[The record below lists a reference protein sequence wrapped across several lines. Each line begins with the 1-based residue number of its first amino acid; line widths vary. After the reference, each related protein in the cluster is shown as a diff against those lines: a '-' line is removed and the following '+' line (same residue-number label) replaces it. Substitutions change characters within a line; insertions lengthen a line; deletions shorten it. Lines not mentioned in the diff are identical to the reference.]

1 MIIDCYLCNMGNFTN
16 RKEYISKLL
25 AYKDK
30 DLIKVISGLRRSGK
44 STLLEMYCE
53 RLQKQGVKRK
63 QIVFLNFEDFEHRKF
78 LTDLDAL
85 YAHIINQLDLS
96 NPCYV
101 FLDEVQ
107 NVNEFER
114 LVDGLF
120 VKPNV
125 DVYITGSNAFLLSGE
140 LATLLSGRY
149 IEISILPF
157 SFKEYLTARNIDAS
171 NKYLNYETFF
181 FDYVNETSLPK
192 GVALRESGFDKIY
205 EYLEAIYNTIIEK
218 DITQRHQ
225 INDKR
230 AFGNIVRFVASNI
243 GNALSPGNIAKSLKQ
258 DGQSTH
264 NTTVERYLEYLVASF
279 VFYKV
284 NRFDL
289 KGKKQ
294 LATQEKYYL
303 VDAGLLNI
311 LAGKERTT
319 DRGHILENV
328 VYLEL
333 LRRGNKIWT
342 GTSRNTEVDFVCKT
356 PTGDIEYYQVAW
368 QMTNENTVAREFGAL
383 EKINDNYPKFLLTT
397 DSFTQNRSGIKHL
410 NVFNWLLETDEK
422 QEKHQ
427 H

>member
-1 MIIDCYLCNMGNFTN
+1 MNSYTN
-16 RKEYISKLL
+16 RKEYIEKLL

-30 DLIKVISGLRRSGK
+30 DLIKVVSGLRRSGK
-44 STLLEMYCE
+44 STLLELYRE
-53 RLQKQGVKRK
+53 LLLKKGVGKR
-63 QIVFLNFEDFEHRKF
+63 QIQFYNFELPENYLNKTWDNIYFEIKNK
-78 LTDLDAL
+78 LLADKPN
-85 YAHIINQLDLS
+85 YI
-96 NPCYV
+96 

-107 NVNEFER
+107 NIPFFEK

-120 VKPNV
+120 ATENT
-125 DVYITGSNAFLLSGE
+125 DVYITGSNAFLLSSE

-157 SFKEYLTARNIDAS
+157 SFKEYLTARKIDTS
-171 NKYLNYETFF
+171 NKYLNYEAFF

-192 GVALRESGFDKIY
+192 GVELREEGYDKIH
-205 EYLEAIYNTIIEK
+205 EYLEAIYTTIIEK

-230 AFGNIVRFVASNI
+230 AFGNIVKFIASNI
-243 GNALSPGNIAKSLKQ
+243 GSSLSPSNISKTLKQ
-258 DGQSTH
+258 DKQSIH
-264 NTTVERYLEYLVASF
+264 HATVEKYLEYLVASF

-303 VDAGLLNI
+303 VDTGLLNI

-319 DRGHILENV
+319 DRGHLLENV

-342 GTSRNTEVDFVCKT
+342 GTTRNTEVDFVCKS
-356 PTGDIEYYQVAW
+356 PIGDIEYYQVAW
-368 QMTNENTVAREFGAL
+368 QMTNESTVEREFGAL
-383 EKINDNYPKFLLTT
+383 EKINDNYPKYLLTT
-397 DSFTQNRSGIKHL
+397 DSFTQNRSGVKHL
-410 NVFNWLLETDEK
+410 NVFSWLLQTI
-422 QEKHQ
+422 
-427 H
+427 

>member
-1 MIIDCYLCNMGNFTN
+1 MRNYTN
-16 RKEYISKLL
+16 RKEYLSKLL

-30 DLIKVISGLRRSGK
+30 DLIKVVSGLRRSGK
-44 STLLEMYCE
+44 STLFELYRQTLVEM
-53 RLQKQGVKRK
+53 GISAS
-63 QIVFLNFEDFEHRKF
+63 QIVFLNFEDFELRKF
-78 LTDLDAL
+78 LNDLDGL
-85 YAHIINQLDLS
+85 YEYIIGNIDIS
-96 NPCYV
+96 KPSYV
-101 FLDEVQ
+101 FLDEIQ

-120 VKPNV
+120 VKPNI

-157 SFKEYLTARNIDAS
+157 SFKEYLTARDIDTS
-171 NKYLNYETFF
+171 NKYLNYEALF
-181 FDYVNETSLPK
+181 FDYINETSLPK
-192 GVALRESGFDKIY
+192 GVELREGGYDIIH
-205 EYLEAIYNTIIEK
+205 EYLEAIYTTIVEK

-230 AFGNIVRFVASNI
+230 AFGNIVKFVASNI
-243 GNALSPGNIAKSLKQ
+243 GNPLSPGNIAKTLKQ
-258 DGQSTH
+258 DGQTTH
-264 NTTVERYLEYLVASF
+264 NTTVEKYLEYLTASF

-303 VDAGLLNI
+303 VDAGLLNV
-311 LAGKERTT
+311 LTGKERTT
-319 DRGHILENV
+319 DRGHILENI

-342 GTSRNTEVDFVCKT
+342 GTARNAEVDFVCKT

-368 QMTNENTVAREFGAL
+368 EISSEKTAEREFGSL
-383 EKINDNYPKFLLTT
+383 EKINDNYPKYLLTT
-397 DSFTQNRSGIKHL
+397 DSFTQDRNGVKHL
-410 NVFNWLLETDEK
+410 NVFNWLLDL
-422 QEKHQ
+422 
-427 H
+427 

>member
-1 MIIDCYLCNMGNFTN
+1 MENYTG
-16 RKEYISKLL
+16 RKQYIKKLL
-25 AYKDK
+25 AYKDQ
-30 DLIKVISGLRRSGK
+30 DLIKVVTGFRRSGK
-44 STLLEMYCE
+44 STLLEMY
-53 RLQKQGVKRK
+53 RTGLQNLGIASSQMVS
-63 QIVFLNFEDFEHRKF
+63 LNFEEMELRKY
-78 LTDLDAL
+78 LNDLDGL
-85 YAHIINQLDLS
+85 YTHIIQQLDLS
-96 NPCYV
+96 KPCYV

-125 DVYITGSNAFLLSGE
+125 DVYITGSNALLQSGE

-157 SFKEYLTARNIDAS
+157 SFNEYLTARKIDTS

-192 GVALRESGFDKIY
+192 GVKLREGGYDKVY
-205 EYLEAIYNTIIEK
+205 EYIEAIYNTVIEK
-218 DITQRHQ
+218 DIAQRHQ

-230 AFGNIVRFVASNI
+230 AFGNIVKFVASNI
-243 GNALSPGNIAKSLKQ
+243 GNSLSPGNIAKTLKQ
-258 DGQSTH
+258 DGQTTH
-264 NTTVERYLEYLVASF
+264 NNTVERYLEYLETSF

-303 VDAGLLNI
+303 VDAGLLNV
-311 LAGKERTT
+311 LVGKNRTT
-319 DRGHILENV
+319 DRGHILENI

-342 GTSRNTEVDFVCKT
+342 GTSRNSEVDFVCKS
-356 PTGDIEYYQVAW
+356 PNGDIEYYQVAW
-368 QMTNENTVAREFGAL
+368 QLTNETTAEREFCAL
-383 EKINDNYPKFLLTT
+383 ERIKDNYPKFLLTT
-397 DSFTQNRSGIKHL
+397 DGFTQNRNGVQHL
-410 NVFNWLLETDEK
+410 NVYNWLLDIN
-422 QEKHQ
+422 
-427 H
+427 